1 MSTPKPRDRD
11 AAEDRPTNLARY
23 VLGGFGEN
31 ATATL
36 GIDVKYPTSFVQGV
50 TVLDFQ
56 EGSTAEAAGIE
67 QFDIILEVDSIAVGL
82 IRHRFYEPWQHYGRS
97 GTQKVEVL
105 NSFLNQD
112 GERKYYYRIS
122 LTGIQEV
129 ETYRSLP
136 DDFFVTGKPHN
147 RALAEDRDRNVTA
160 SVRLRGRQL
169 QKYRNSRS
177 ASAFSIPWTL
187 ARRSSLSSPRQSG
200 GQGAPASGR
209 FDPRSRRGADRPIR
223 RSPLRTVAPV
233 CLLQDRPSRAARL
246 LRRRR
251 RRLPVLLSPRAAGRS
266 RQFKLIA
273 TPRPFWSPP

>member
-67 QFDIILEVDSIAVGL
+67 QFDIILEVDSSPVGL

-112 GERKYYYRIS
+112 GERKYYYPRIS

-129 ETYRSLP
+129 EMYLSLP
-136 DDFFVTGKPHN
+136 DDFFVTGKPRD
-147 RALAEDRDRNVTA
+147 RALAEDRDRNVA
-160 SVRLRGRQL
+160 RYVFGAGNFEKYAKFELGVSIQYSLDFGAAIQAIKPGKAADKAHL
-169 QKYRNSRS
+169 QVGD
-177 ASAFSIPWTL
+177 SIL
-187 ARRSSLSSPRQSG
+187 EVD
-200 GQGAPASGR
+200 GAPIGQ
-209 FDPRSRRGADRPIR
+209 FGDRLYELWR
-223 RSPLRTVAPV
+223 QYVFSKTGQVELLV
-233 CLLQDRPSRAARL
+233 CYVD
-246 LRRRR
+246 
-251 RRLPVLLSPRAAGRS
+251 AAGDFRYYYPLVQLDDLGS
-266 RQFKLIA
+266 
-273 TPRPFWSPP
+273 SN